1 MTGNFRNSNYTEP
14 EENTSHALVPR
25 RWYRELGPARS
36 FTYPAETGEP
46 EGGRRPRTRRRAG
59 DTARVYEK
67 PRLKSPVE
75 RERTVLPA
83 AVRVIRKRTREA
95 REKRKNDNGD
105 EAPGR

>member
-46 EGGRRPRTRRRAG
+46 EGGG
-59 DTARVYEK
+59 DRGRGGE
-67 PRLKSPVE
+67 PE
-75 RERTVLPA
+75 
-83 AVRVIRKRTREA
+83 IRQGFMRNR
-95 REKRKNDNGD
+95 D
-105 EAPGR
+105 